1 MAQQDGQVHKVL
13 GSEALGILLGCWRDG
28 TFSGIADD
36 WRWIAGYTKRYRWAV
51 ALYIVLGVA
60 ESSLSLVSAVA
71 GKYAIDII
79 TGYQTSRLWVLLVLM
94 VASAVSSLLLRSAVS
109 RISARVSLRVN
120 NDIRAEVFDCILRAD
135 WRALNR
141 FSSGDLLNR
150 LSGDAGTVAGNA
162 ISWLP
167 DLVISLY
174 TFIATFAVI
183 LYYDWVMAVLAL
195 ASAPFLLLTSRR
207 LLGRLRGYNEDVR
220 RSSSELMGY
229 ETETLRNLDSIKGF
243 GVTERYSA
251 GLRKKQEAYRAVSLD
266 YNLFG
271 IKTQALLSILGS
283 MVQMAAFLYC
293 LYLLWSG
300 KILYG
305 TMTLFLTQGTKL
317 TSSFNA
323 LVKTVPTFLS
333 ASVSANR
340 IRELTELAP
349 EPVLPQSGELLEEAA
364 DGVSVVMEE
373 MSLAYEGERWVLSGV
388 TFRAEP
394 GEIVALIGP
403 SGGGKTTMIRT
414 MLGLIAPG
422 RGRAFL
428 RGRDGREVAM
438 NAALRGCFSY
448 VPQGNTMISGTVA
461 ENLRMVAPSAS
472 DEELERALRAAC
484 AWEFVEQMP
493 DGLQAVVGERGH
505 GLSEGQAQRIAIA
518 RALLRD
524 APVLLLDEATS
535 ALDVATER
543 RVLRSLMQSHPNKT
557 CIVTTH
563 RPTVIGLCER
573 VYQVGGGTV
582 RELGKQE
589 AQALAMEF

>member
-1 MAQQDGQVHKVL
+1 MK
-13 GSEALGILLGCWRDG
+13 

-150 LSGDAGTVAGNA
+150 LSSDAGTVAGNA

-333 ASVSANR
+333 ASVSASSCIASFSR
-340 IRELTELAP
+340 ASVSCSGSIISLFST
-349 EPVLPQSGELLEEAA
+349 PV
-364 DGVSVVMEE
+364 
-373 MSLAYEGERWVLSGV
+373 ER
-388 TFRAEP
+388 
-394 GEIVALIGP
+394 
-403 SGGGKTTMIRT
+403 
-414 MLGLIAPG
+414 
-422 RGRAFL
+422 
-428 RGRDGREVAM
+428 
-438 NAALRGCFSY
+438 
-448 VPQGNTMISGTVA
+448 
-461 ENLRMVAPSAS
+461 
-472 DEELERALRAAC
+472 
-484 AWEFVEQMP
+484 
-493 DGLQAVVGERGH
+493 
-505 GLSEGQAQRIAIA
+505 
-518 RALLRD
+518 
-524 APVLLLDEATS
+524 
-535 ALDVATER
+535 
-543 RVLRSLMQSHPNKT
+543 
-557 CIVTTH
+557 
-563 RPTVIGLCER
+563 
-573 VYQVGGGTV
+573 
-582 RELGKQE
+582 
-589 AQALAMEF
+589 